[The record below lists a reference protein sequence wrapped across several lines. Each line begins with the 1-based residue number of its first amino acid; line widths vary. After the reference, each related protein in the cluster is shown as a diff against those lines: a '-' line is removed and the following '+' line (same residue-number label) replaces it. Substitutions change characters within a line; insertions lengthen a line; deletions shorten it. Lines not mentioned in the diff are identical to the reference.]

1 MSPRGVSSSFE
12 GAAGNVS
19 LSFSPLLPMPVSSLR
34 SSVMSQAVPAGSV
47 GYVLEPPPIAPREL
61 TGRVWDAVIVG
72 GGHNGLAAAAYLA
85 RAGRSVV
92 VLERRSQLGGACTL
106 ERPFDDRRAVVSP
119 CAYLVGLLDRT
130 VVAEL
135 DLARHGYR
143 VTLAD
148 PNLWCPLPDGRTVAQ
163 YLDPARTAEH
173 LRGQGFS
180 ARDVEGV
187 VAYEELFDRLRVA
200 LRAAWSGPSPSRDEL
215 VTLAGEDASVVFED
229 SVADVLARHVEDPDL
244 QAALCGQGVIGTMA
258 GPRDPGTAAIHL
270 MHSMGEVEGV
280 GGAWGYVEGGMG
292 RVSAALAAAAT
303 EAGAVLAVD
312 APVASV
318 LPGEGVVL
326 ESGERILGRAVV
338 SNADPKRL
346 LAMLADAPAA
356 FADRVAAWRTDSPVV
371 KLNALLGRL
380 PAWTAA
386 AEGERPERA
395 MISITAGLDG
405 MQAAADACRAGTATV
420 GFCELYV
427 HTAYDPSIAPPGKH
441 MLSVFA
447 QYAPYG
453 TDTAAAGELVLD
465 AIAEHAPDVR
475 DCIEELEVLAP
486 QDIEARIGL
495 TGGHIFQGE
504 ALPDQMWDRRWT
516 PRTGIDGVYLCGA
529 ATHPGGSV
537 IALNGR
543 NAARVVLQDL
553 A

>member
-1 MSPRGVSSSFE
+1 
-12 GAAGNVS
+12 
-19 LSFSPLLPMPVSSLR
+19 
-34 SSVMSQAVPAGSV
+34 
-47 GYVLEPPPIAPREL
+47 VLEPPTIAPREL

-72 GGHNGLAAAAYLA
+72 GGHNGLTAAAYLA

-92 VLERRSQLGGACTL
+92 VLERRTQLGGACTL
-106 ERPFDDRRAVVSP
+106 ERPFGDPRAIVSP

-187 VAYEELFDRLRVA
+187 VAYEELFDRLRLA
-200 LRAAWSGPSPSRDEL
+200 LRGGERDAWADASPSREEL
-215 VTLAGEDASVVFED
+215 VELTGDDAGVLFED
-229 SVADVLARHVEDPDL
+229 SVADVLARYVQDPDL
-244 QAALCGQGVIGTMA
+244 QAALVGQGVIGTMA

-303 EAGAVLAVD
+303 EAGAVLAVG

-346 LAMLADAPAA
+346 LAMLPGAPA
-356 FADRVAAWRTDSPVV
+356 
-371 KLNALLGRL
+371 
-380 PAWTAA
+380 
-386 AEGERPERA
+386 
-395 MISITAGLDG
+395 G
-405 MQAAADACRAGTATV
+405 MQAAADACRAGAAAV

-427 HTAYDPSIAPPGKH
+427 HTAYDASIAPPGKH

-486 QDIEARIGL
+486 HDIEARIGL

-543 NAARVVLQDL
+543 NAARVVMQDL
-553 A
+553 APPG

>member
-1 MSPRGVSSSFE
+1 VSVLF
-12 GAAGNVS
+12 
-19 LSFSPLLPMPVSSLR
+19 L
-34 SSVMSQAVPAGSV
+34 SSVMIGWLPGSSV
-47 GYVLEPPPIAPREL
+47 RHVLQPPPIAPDDL

-72 GGHNGLAAAAYLA
+72 GGHNGLTAAAYLA

-106 ERPFDDRRAVVSP
+106 ERPFRDARAIVSP

-187 VAYEELFDRLRVA
+187 VAYEELFDRLRLA
-200 LRAAWSGPSPSRDEL
+200 LRGGERDAWADASPSREEL
-215 VTLAGEDASVVFED
+215 VELTGDDAGVLFED
-229 SVADVLARHVEDPDL
+229 SVADVLARYVQDPDL
-244 QAALCGQGVIGTMA
+244 QAALVGQGVIGTMA
-258 GPRDPGTAAIHL
+258 GPRDPGSAAIHL

-292 RVSAALAAAAT
+292 RVSAALAAAAA

-318 LPGEGVVL
+318 LPGDGVVL

-346 LAMLADAPAA
+346 LGMLADAPAG

-380 PAWTAA
+380 PTWTAA

-395 MISITAGLDG
+395 MISITAGVDG
-405 MQAAADACRAGTATV
+405 MQAAADACRAGTAAV

-427 HTAYDPSIAPPGKH
+427 HTAYDASIAPPGRH

-453 TDTAAAGELVLD
+453 TDTAAAGELVLE
-465 AIAEHAPDVR
+465 AIAEHAPDIR

-504 ALPDQMWDRRWT
+504 ALPDQMWDRRWA

-543 NAARVVLQDL
+543 NAAMAVLEDL
-553 A
+553 GSPTRR

>member
-1 MSPRGVSSSFE
+1 M
-12 GAAGNVS
+12 
-19 LSFSPLLPMPVSSLR
+19 
-34 SSVMSQAVPAGSV
+34 
-47 GYVLEPPPIAPREL
+47 
-61 TGRVWDAVIVG
+61 IVG
-72 GGHNGLAAAAYLA
+72 GGHNGLTTAAYLA

-106 ERPFDDRRAVVSP
+106 EHPFTDPLAVVSP

-135 DLARHGYR
+135 ELARHGYR

-163 YLDPARTAEH
+163 HLDPARTAAH
-173 LRGQGFS
+173 LREQGFS
-180 ARDVEGV
+180 PRDVAGV
-187 VAYEELFDRLRVA
+187 VAYEELFDRLRIA
-200 LRAAWSGPSPSRDEL
+200 LRVAWSGPSPSRDEL
-215 VTLAGEDASVVFED
+215 VALAGEDASVLFED
-229 SVADVLARHVEDPDL
+229 SVADVLARHVQDPDL
-244 QAALCGQGVIGTMA
+244 QAALVGQGVIGTMA

-312 APVASV
+312 AAVASV

-346 LAMLADAPAA
+346 LSLLPDAAPRA
-356 FADRVAAWRTDSPVV
+356 FADRVAAWRTDSPVLKV
-371 KLNALLGRL
+371 NALLDRL
-380 PAWTAA
+380 PTWTAA
-386 AEGERPERA
+386 VAGERPERA
-395 MISITAGLDG
+395 MVSITAGVDG
-405 MQAAADACRAGTATV
+405 MQAAADACRAGHASV

-427 HTAYDPSIAPPGKH
+427 HTAYDASIAPPGKH

-453 TDTAAAGELVLD
+453 CDRDTVGDLVLD
-465 AIAEHAPDVR
+465 AIAEHAPDIR
-475 DCIEELEVLAP
+475 ECIDEVEILAP
-486 QDIEARIGL
+486 HDIEARIGL

-504 ALPDQMWDRRWT
+504 ALPDQMWDRRWA
-516 PRTGIDGVYLCGA
+516 PRTGVDGVYLCGA
-529 ATHPGGSV
+529 CTHPGGSV

-543 NAARVVLQDL
+543 NAAMVVLEDL
-553 A
+553 AASCMWH

>member
-1 MSPRGVSSSFE
+1 
-12 GAAGNVS
+12 
-19 LSFSPLLPMPVSSLR
+19 
-34 SSVMSQAVPAGSV
+34 
-47 GYVLEPPPIAPREL
+47 VLEPPPLAPSEL
-61 TGRVWDAVIVG
+61 TRRAWDVVIVG
-72 GGHNGLAAAAYLA
+72 GGHNGLTAAAYLA
-85 RAGRSVV
+85 RAGRSVL
-92 VLERRSQLGGACTL
+92 VLERRAQLGGACTL
-106 ERPFDDRRAVVSP
+106 ERPFTDARAIVSP

-163 YLDPARTAEH
+163 YLDPARTAAH

-187 VAYEELFDRLRVA
+187 VAYEELFDRLRTV
-200 LRAAWSGPSPSRDEL
+200 LRGGASDAWSGPSPSREEL
-215 VTLAGEDASVVFED
+215 AALAGDDAGVLFED
-229 SVADVLARHVEDPDL
+229 SVADVLARYVEDPDL

-270 MHSMGEVEGV
+270 MHSMGEVDGV

-292 RVSAALAAAAT
+292 RVSAALAAAAA

-338 SNADPKRL
+338 SNADPERL
-346 LAMLADAPAA
+346 LGMLPDAPAA
-356 FADRVAAWRTDSPVV
+356 FAERVAAWRTDSPVLKV
-371 KLNALLGRL
+371 NALLHRL
-380 PAWTAA
+380 PTWTAA
-386 AEGERPERA
+386 APGERPERA
-395 MISITAGLDG
+395 MISVTAGVDG
-405 MQAAADACRAGTATV
+405 MQAAADACRAGTPAV

-427 HTAYDPSIAPPGKH
+427 HTAYDASIAPPGRH

-447 QYAPYG
+447 QYVPYG
-453 TDTAAAGELVLD
+453 ADPAAAGELVLD

-475 DCIEELEVLAP
+475 ECIAELEVLAP

-504 ALPDQMWDRRWT
+504 ALPDQMWDRRWA
-516 PRTGIDGVYLCGA
+516 PRTGVDGVYLCGA
-529 ATHPGGSV
+529 CTHPGGSV

-543 NAARVVLQDL
+543 NAARIVLADL
-553 A
+553 G

>member
-1 MSPRGVSSSFE
+1 MSPRGVSSSFD
-12 GAAGNVS
+12 GAAGSVS
-19 LSFSPLLPMPVSSLR
+19 LSFSPSLPVSVSLR
-34 SSVMSQAVPAGSV
+34 SSVMPDALPGGSV
-47 GYVLEPPPIAPREL
+47 TYVLEPPPIAPREL
-61 TGRVWDAVIVG
+61 TGRVWDAVVVG
-72 GGHNGLAAAAYLA
+72 GGHNGLTAAAYLA

-92 VLERRSQLGGACTL
+92 VLERRTQLGGACTL
-106 ERPFDDRRAVVSP
+106 ERPFGDPRAIVSP

-187 VAYEELFDRLRVA
+187 VAYEELFERLRVV
-200 LRAAWSGPSPSRDEL
+200 LRDAWSGPSPSRDEL
-215 VTLAGEDASVVFED
+215 VALAGEDASVLFED
-229 SVADVLARHVEDPDL
+229 SVADVLARHVQDPDL
-244 QAALCGQGVIGTMA
+244 QAALVGQGVIGTMA

-346 LAMLADAPAA
+346 LAMLPDAPAA

-380 PAWTAA
+380 PTWTAA

-395 MISITAGLDG
+395 MISITAGVDG
-405 MQAAADACRAGTATV
+405 MQAAADACRAGAAAV

-427 HTAYDPSIAPPGKH
+427 HTAYDASIAPPGQAH
-441 MLSVFA
+441 AERLRAVRA
-447 QYAPYG
+447 VRHRHRRRGRARARRDRRARAGRARLHRGARGPG
-453 TDTAAAGELVLD
+453 AARHRGAHRAHRRAHLPGRGAARSDVGPALGAANRHRRRVPVRRR
-465 AIAEHAPDVR
+465 HAPG
-475 DCIEELEVLAP
+475 
-486 QDIEARIGL
+486 RIG
-495 TGGHIFQGE
+495 HRAERSQ
-504 ALPDQMWDRRWT
+504 R
-516 PRTGIDGVYLCGA
+516 GA
-529 ATHPGGSV
+529 
-537 IALNGR
+537 GR
-543 NAARVVLQDL
+543 AQDL
-553 A
+553 G